1 MNISFVNSD
10 ETDSKNVPFSPLIT
24 LAAVGVAAA
33 CEPGGGGTS
42 GGSCSAANRFIVD
55 PNLCDPTEVKN
66 LASLHFL
73 YKMSWLG
80 FHPQAENVYAFR
92 AKDIDGNMVDLDKY
106 RGHVMVVVNVA
117 SE

>member
-1 MNISFVNSD
+1 MFAGVFRQVSRAVV
-10 ETDSKNVPFSPLIT
+10 TAGSKPKMLSPLIT
-24 LAAVGVAAA
+24 LATVWVAAA

-55 PNLCDPTEVKN
+55 PNLCDPTE
-66 LASLHFL
+66 
-73 YKMSWLG
+73 
-80 FHPQAENVYAFR
+80 AENVYPFR